1 MLRHGIQFDG
11 RKKSAHFIRWSGLN
25 HCYQSGCSMVLSG
38 IYLTL
43 WAIRSNKI
51 ELVFFLLYT
60 NELNACT
67 KDMHIWKQHS
77 EHLLIWLCRTIS
89 LCLLSRCDSW
99 IRRSHHNLLPK
110 DIWLVEADAI
120 HDCDRVDSMLNS
132 FYVQIFSIWYLPEK
146 MKRRFETSSVIY

>member
-1 MLRHGIQFDG
+1 MI
-11 RKKSAHFIRWSGLN
+11 WP
-25 HCYQSGCSMVLSG
+25 QSLLSIWLFNG
-38 IYLTL
+38 FKRDLL
-43 WAIRSNKI
+43 DFMSHPI
-51 ELVFFLLYT
+51 EQNWIVFLLLYT